1 MAEPAG
7 ITRFKVARG
16 SVTRM
21 RPVLGAFLGLV
32 GLWMGVFLALIAFH
46 AASAI
51 AAWPAVMFALVVGLL
66 VYMNLPGHVD
76 VGADGLLVDLRDGQR
91 FLGFGDLDGAGVY
104 RESAM
109 GKRFV
114 GVRVVLAD
122 EDREDLKIPLGED
135 QFGAG
140 DRAEQLA
147 AMITAALCAFRERDF
162 AEEASLL
169 SRGGRSAEAWAAH
182 LGAVGEGANAGPR
195 EAPVPPERLLRI
207 AENPGAPASLR
218 AGAAVAVRARIDAEG
233 RARLRLAA
241 QGTAS
246 PELQAALESAAGED
260 EEAVLTA
267 LDRFAG

>member
-7 ITRFKVARG
+7 ITRYKVARA
-16 SVTRM
+16 SVSRI
-21 RPVLGAFLGLV
+21 RPVLTVFLGLV
-32 GLWMGVFLALIAFH
+32 GLWTGVFIALVAVH
-46 AASAI
+46 ALSAV
-51 AAWPAVMFALVVGLL
+51 AAWPAVMGVLLVGLL
-66 VYMNLPGHVD
+66 VYLNLPGYVD
-76 VGADGLLVDLRDGQR
+76 LGADGLLLDLRDGRR
-91 FLGFGDLDGAGVY
+91 FVGFGDLDEAVVY
-104 RESAM
+104 REHAL

-114 GVRVVLAD
+114 GVRLTFGEESGEA
-122 EDREDLKIPLGED
+122 LQIPLGED

-140 DRAEQLA
+140 DRAVQLA
-147 AMITAALCAFRERDF
+147 AAITAALRAFRERDF

-169 SRGGRSAEAWAAH
+169 SCGGRSASAWAAR

-207 AENPGAPASLR
+207 AENPGAPPALR
-218 AGAAVAVRARIDAEG
+218 AGAAVAARARLDADG
-233 RARLRLAA
+233 RARLRIAA

-260 EEAVLTA
+260 EEAVVAA